1 MRDRICTRSVS
12 NYAYGTELAG
22 MTGAIFFIAPPAL
35 LERDRNT
42 KIDASSVATYR
53 SQGSCSSYTANLND
67 GKMYREHIL
76 SELLEH
82 QRALW
87 WTYRSCY
94 SWV

>member
-82 QRALW
+82 QRAL
-87 WTYRSCY
+87 
-94 SWV
+94 